1 MVYGWS
7 AWIELLDAG
16 EDVVIADSEDVCV
29 VHRLSLAGLVAAYV
43 VQVVLF
49 LLLLSIQQLL
59 SLSLFKLWKLHT
71 ACFSVT

>member
-43 VQVVLF
+43 VQVVL
-49 LLLLSIQQLL
+49 LLLSIQQLL